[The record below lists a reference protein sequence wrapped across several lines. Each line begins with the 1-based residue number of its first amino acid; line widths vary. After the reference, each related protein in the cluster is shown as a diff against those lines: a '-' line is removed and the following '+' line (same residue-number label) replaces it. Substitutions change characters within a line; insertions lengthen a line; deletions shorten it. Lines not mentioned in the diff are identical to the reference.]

1 MSPPHG
7 SMRIIAANRW
17 SRVALG
23 WSHQVEDVMGAPPLT
38 ILIAATL
45 SFALACPI
53 IAQGGTKGEKPM
65 PKPPMNMETVRS
77 VSPALERYTTG
88 QLVGEVWMRSDLSPR
103 DRSVATVA
111 ALIARNQTLELPY
124 QIDL

>member
-1 MSPPHG
+1 
-7 SMRIIAANRW
+7 
-17 SRVALG
+17 
-23 WSHQVEDVMGAPPLT
+23 MGARPLT

-111 ALIARNQTLELPY
+111 AAAATRASSHVDIFSASQPPISRTSGLDGGRRTCR
-124 QIDL
+124 